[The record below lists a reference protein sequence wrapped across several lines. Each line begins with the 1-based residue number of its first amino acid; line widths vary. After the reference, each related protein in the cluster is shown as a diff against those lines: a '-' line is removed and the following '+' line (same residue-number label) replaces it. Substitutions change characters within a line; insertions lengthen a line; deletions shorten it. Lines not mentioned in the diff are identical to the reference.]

1 MNRDASKSST
11 CAAICEGKSEASKR
25 VIVSTAMRPSKS
37 ESQKAVF
44 PIPSGA
50 TIPTPVTTTRFLAI
64 RAALGN
70 AFDARKRSAGYA
82 FDEKLRDDVSFDD
95 APREGKAEHDVVHD

>member
-50 TIPTPVTTTRFLAI
+50 TMPMPVMTTRFLAI
-64 RAALGN
+64 RAALGY
-70 AFDARKRSAGYA
+70 AFDARKRTAGDA
-82 FDEKLRDDVSFDD
+82 FDEEFRNDVAFDR
-95 APREGKAEHDVVHD
+95 ATRERKP